1 MTKRFHKILGKFF
14 LFCTACAWFGCD
26 NSNGEFPANPPDN
39 FANENSSSSEAFSS
53 SEQRSSSAELSSS
66 NEARSSSSDAQANSS
81 AFNSIPSS
89 SSISV
94 ASSSSE
100 KAPISCK
107 EPISSS
113 SVKREPPQKA
123 SFDIERT
130 LSVMSYDTT
139 GLLGQCVSAEQYCAI
154 QKRSNPHDFHEYA
167 EDKMERNQARHFVN
181 SELDSLLASPHG
193 ATFSEEK
200 RNCIS
205 NLKYTISQWE
215 TNVFLYGVPPWDLD
229 CKGKD
234 TAQIDENY
242 IEAFLKIDS
251 LSRVEHKKIL
261 EETNEKSAH
270 CDSLE

>member
-1 MTKRFHKILGKFF
+1 MNIKLRKYLGKAFLLCTSFF
-14 LFCTACAWFGCD
+14 WFSCD
-26 NSNGEFPANPPDN
+26 NANSDFPVSPPNIADQ
-39 FANENSSSSEAFSS
+39 NSSSSEAFSS

-66 NEARSSSSDAQANSS
+66 SEARSSSSDAQANSS

-130 LSVMSYDTT
+130 LSVMSHDTT
-139 GLLGQCVSAEQYCAI
+139 GLLGQCVSAEQYCVV
-154 QKRSNPHDFHEYA
+154 QLHSDSHDFHTYA

-205 NLKYTISQWE
+205 NLKYTLSQWE
-215 TNVFLYGVPPWDLD
+215 TNDLLYGVPPWYN
-229 CKGKD
+229 CEGKELV
-234 TAQIDENY
+234 QIDENY

-251 LSRVEHKKIL
+251 LFRVEHKKIL
-261 EETNEKSAH
+261 EETNQKAAE
-270 CDSLE
+270 CDAME

>member
-1 MTKRFHKILGKFF
+1 MQLIRQQLKRNPIMFKRIHHILGKLFLLCTSFF
-14 LFCTACAWFGCD
+14 WFSCD
-26 NSNGEFPANPPDN
+26 NANSEFPVNPPDN
-39 FANENSSSSEAFSS
+39 FANEN
-53 SEQRSSSAELSSS
+53 SSS

-167 EDKMERNQARHFVN
+167 EDKMERNQSRHFVN

-215 TNVFLYGVPPWDLD
+215 SNYLLYGVPPWDLD
-229 CKGKD
+229 CEGKD

-261 EETNEKSAH
+261 EETNEKAAH